1 MIAIGELLV
10 FLLLGALVVTPAI
23 LIPVLVSRSRRKRRS
38 DRSVGSDGSVG

>member
-23 LIPVLVSRSRRKRRS
+23 LIPVLVNRARRRRK
-38 DRSVGSDGSVG
+38 